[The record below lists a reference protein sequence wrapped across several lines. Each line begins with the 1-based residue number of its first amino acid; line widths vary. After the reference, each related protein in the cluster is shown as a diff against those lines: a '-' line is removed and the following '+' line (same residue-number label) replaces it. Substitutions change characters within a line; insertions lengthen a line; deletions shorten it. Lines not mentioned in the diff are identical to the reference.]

1 MMDTADTPTTT
12 IAIDGAVFRLAE
24 RTDIDRLADD
34 ILAAARTG
42 AAFVTF
48 RTRDAGDVRVL
59 VTSISTV
66 NIATQTAPLVW
77 EPPVD
82 VPFEFE

>member
-1 MMDTADTPTTT
+1 MNTAETPTMT
-12 IAIDGAVFRLAE
+12 IAVDGTVFRLADG
-24 RTDIDRLADD
+24 TDVDRLADD
-34 ILAAARTG
+34 VLAAARTG
-42 AAFVTF
+42 AAFVSL
-48 RTRDAGDVRVL
+48 RTQDAGDVRVL
-59 VTSISTV
+59 ITSISTV